1 MVELRKKK
9 AIDYEYYSEHN
20 EEKQLQEAGSREQ
33 K

>member
-1 MVELRKKK
+1 MVELRQKK
-9 AIDYEYYSEHN
+9 AIDYEYHSERN